1 MLIERRKHKR
11 FLTQDK
17 AFTVFRPD
25 YTKLG
30 KIKSISMGGL
40 SFEYIAYEK
49 QLNEASEMDIFIS
62 EEGGLHL
69 SKIPCKI
76 INDFKID
83 ESQIL
88 AHRLETRR
96 CRLQF
101 GKLPEEQADK
111 LRFFLKSHTIKEA

>member
-1 MLIERRKHKR
+1 MQIERRKHKR
-11 FLTQDK
+11 FLAQDK
-17 AFTVFRPD
+17 AFAVLRPD

-49 QLNEASEMDIFIS
+49 QLNDASEMDIFIS
-62 EEGGLHL
+62 EEGGLLL
-69 SKIPCKI
+69 SKMPCKVI
-76 INDFKID
+76 HDFKID

-101 GKLPEEQADK
+101 GKLPEEQEVK